1 MSAVSS
7 SPATNLVNKR
17 KLAICETCIL
27 TDILAGIYEDDDV
40 IITYSMYFY
49 FHPDFVYSQALKILS
64 LVCYI
69 KFISFA

>member
-27 TDILAGIYEDDDV
+27 TDVLAGIYEDDDV
-40 IITYSMYFY
+40 IITHSMYFY
-49 FHPDFVYSQALKILS
+49 FHADFVYSRLFVILNLS
-64 LVCYI
+64 PLHNI
-69 KFISFA
+69 GILH